1 MAYPKF
7 NIMDNSKTQGSNH
20 LEWETVRRKKN
31 PSALAAA
38 GGGGENAKKYEN
50 VELNENYTPRIIR
63 EKIFTILESSDNTQ
77 SKIYHLNKEVNEFVD
92 YKRKTPQPEQYKN
105 IDWRKR
111 LNVLIIHKCCKQN
124 RHEIIASILDNCVD
138 KSLYIDS
145 ISSIVTGNTCLLDSA
160 WFGSDQCVNFFIN
173 RDANIHYLN
182 KKGESVYDMLEM
194 GLKDAFKRFPNA
206 KEIVKSR
213 YDECYRLLKMA
224 EEEKLKPVEE
234 KQVEPKAEEKTVEE
248 KTVEEKSIGKAAAP
262 SEFKNDYTKKSL
274 KEDIIKYI
282 ETPATF
288 RKLVKFLKENKFSDL
303 LVEVLEDED
312 MEDLLMDNPYVSQ
325 LV

>member
-1 MAYPKF
+1 MSYPKF
-7 NIMDNSKTQGSNH
+7 NIMDNSKTQGSN

-31 PSALAAA
+31 PPAPAAA
-38 GGGGENAKKYEN
+38 GGGGDGKKYEN
-50 VELNENYTPRIIR
+50 IELNENYTPRIIR

-124 RHEIIASILDNCVD
+124 RHEIIASILDNCGD
-138 KSLYIDS
+138 KSIYVDS
-145 ISSIVTGNTCLLDSA
+145 ISSIITGNTCLLDSA

-173 RDANIHYLN
+173 RDANIHYVN
-182 KKGESVYDMLEM
+182 KKGESVYDMLEL
-194 GLKDAFKRFPNA
+194 GLQDAFKRFPNA
-206 KEIVKSR
+206 KEIIKSR
-213 YDECYRLLKMA
+213 YDECYRLIKMA
-224 EEEKLKPVEE
+224 EEDKLKPVEE
-234 KQVEPKAEEKTVEE
+234 KQAEPKAEEKP
-248 KTVEEKSIGKAAAP
+248 IGKEALP
-262 SEFKNDYTKKSL
+262 SEFNNDYNKETLKK
-274 KEDIIKYI
+274 DIIKYI

-312 MEDLLMDNPYVSQ
+312 MEDLLMDNPYVAQ
-325 LV
+325 IV

>member
-1 MAYPKF
+1 MMSYPKF
-7 NIMDNSKTQGSNH
+7 NTMDNSKTQGSN

-31 PSALAAA
+31 PPSAA
-38 GGGGENAKKYEN
+38 GGGGDDGKKYEN
-50 VELNENYTPRIIR
+50 IELNENYTPRIIR
-63 EKIFTILESSDNTQ
+63 EKIFTILDSSDNTQ

-92 YKRKTPQPEQYKN
+92 YKRKTPQPKQYEN

-124 RHEIIASILDNCVD
+124 RHEIIASILDNCSD

-194 GLKDAFKRFPNA
+194 GLHDAYKRFPNA
-206 KEIVKSR
+206 KEIIKSR
-213 YDECYRLLKMA
+213 YDECYRLIKMA
-224 EEEKLKPVEE
+224 EKEKLNPVEE
-234 KQVEPKAEEKTVEE
+234 KSAEDKVVEE
-248 KTVEEKSIGKAAAP
+248 KPVVKAAAP

-303 LVEVLEDED
+303 LVQVLEDED

>member
-31 PSALAAA
+31 PPAPAAA
-38 GGGGENAKKYEN
+38 GGDDSKKYEN

-63 EKIFTILESSDNTQ
+63 EKLFTILESSENTQ

-92 YKRKTPQPEQYKN
+92 YKRKTPQPKQYEN

-124 RHEIIASILDNCVD
+124 RHEIIASILDNCGD
-138 KSLYIDS
+138 KSIYVDS

-173 RDANIHYLN
+173 RDANIHYVN
-182 KKGESVYDMLEM
+182 KKGESVYDMLEL
-194 GLKDAFKRFPNA
+194 GLQDAFKRFPNA
-206 KEIVKSR
+206 KEIIKSR
-213 YDECYRLLKMA
+213 YDECYRLIKMA
-224 EEEKLKPVEE
+224 EENKLKPVEE
-234 KQVEPKAEEKTVEE
+234 KHVEYKPTEDKPVEE
-248 KTVEEKSIGKAAAP
+248 KHIGKAALP
-262 SEFKNDYTKKSL
+262 SEFNNDYNKETLKK
-274 KEDIIKYI
+274 DIIKYI

-288 RKLVKFLKENKFSDL
+288 RKLVKFLKENKFSEL

-312 MEDLLMDNPYVSQ
+312 MEDLLMDNPYVAQ
-325 LV
+325 IV

>member
-1 MAYPKF
+1 MMSYPKF
-7 NIMDNSKTQGSNH
+7 NTMDNSKTHGSN

-31 PSALAAA
+31 PSASAAA
-38 GGGGENAKKYEN
+38 GGGDAVNVKKYEN
-50 VELNENYTPRIIR
+50 IELNENYTPRIIR
-63 EKIFTILESSDNTQ
+63 EKIFTILESSENTQ

-92 YKRKTPQPEQYKN
+92 YKRKTPQPKQYEN

-138 KSLYIDS
+138 KSIYIDS
-145 ISSIVTGNTCLLDSA
+145 VSSIDTGNTCLLDSA

-173 RDANIHYLN
+173 RDANIDYVN

-234 KQVEPKAEEKTVEE
+234 KQMEPTAEEKPV
-248 KTVEEKSIGKAAAP
+248 VKAAIP

-288 RKLVKFLKENKFSDL
+288 RKLVKFLKENKFSEL

-312 MEDLLMDNPYVSQ
+312 MEDLLMDNPYVAQ
-325 LV
+325 IV

>member
-1 MAYPKF
+1 
-7 NIMDNSKTQGSNH
+7 MDNSKTQGSN

-31 PSALAAA
+31 SSASTAAA
-38 GGGGENAKKYEN
+38 GGGGDDSKKYEN

-63 EKIFTILESSDNTQ
+63 EKLFAILESSDNTQ

-124 RHEIIASILDNCVD
+124 RHEIIASILDNCGD
-138 KSLYIDS
+138 KSIYVDS
-145 ISSIVTGNTCLLDSA
+145 ISSIITGNTCLLDSA

-173 RDANIHYLN
+173 RDANIDYVN
-182 KKGESVYDMLEM
+182 KKGESVYDMLEF
-194 GLKDAFKRFPNA
+194 GLQDAYKRFPNA
-206 KEIVKSR
+206 KEIIKSR
-213 YDECYRLLKMA
+213 YDECYRLIKMA
-224 EEEKLKPVEE
+224 EKEKLNPVEE
-234 KQVEPKAEEKTVEE
+234 KSAEDKVVEE
-248 KTVEEKSIGKAAAP
+248 KPVVKAAVP
-262 SEFKNDYTKKSL
+262 SEFNNNYRKDTL

-288 RKLVKFLKENKFSDL
+288 RKLVKFLKENKFNEL
-303 LVEVLEDED
+303 LVQVLEDED

>member
-1 MAYPKF
+1 MSYPKF
-7 NIMDNSKTQGSNH
+7 NTMDNSKTHGSN
-20 LEWETVRRKKN
+20 LEWETVRRKKV
-31 PSALAAA
+31 PPAPVAA
-38 GGGGENAKKYEN
+38 GGDDGKKYEN
-50 VELNENYTPRIIR
+50 IELNENYTPRIIR

-92 YKRKTPQPEQYKN
+92 YKRKTPQPKQYEN

-138 KSLYIDS
+138 KSIYVDS

-173 RDANIHYLN
+173 RDANINYVN
-182 KKGESVYDMLEM
+182 KKGESVYDMLEL
-194 GLKDAFKRFPNA
+194 GLQDAFKRFPNA

-213 YDECYRLLKMA
+213 YDDCYRLIKMA

-234 KQVEPKAEEKTVEE
+234 KHVEE
-248 KTVEEKSIGKAAAP
+248 KHVEEKPVGKEAFP
-262 SEFKNDYTKKSL
+262 SEFNNNYTKETL
-274 KEDIIKYI
+274 KKDVIKYI

-312 MEDLLMDNPYVSQ
+312 MEDLLMDNPYVAQ
-325 LV
+325 IV

>member
-31 PSALAAA
+31 PPAPAAA
-38 GGGGENAKKYEN
+38 GGDDSKKYEN
-50 VELNENYTPRIIR
+50 IELNENYTPRIIR
-63 EKIFTILESSDNTQ
+63 DKIFDILNSSDNTQ

-124 RHEIIASILDNCVD
+124 RHEIIASILDNCGD
-138 KSLYIDS
+138 KSIYVDS

-173 RDANIHYLN
+173 RDANIHYVN
-182 KKGESVYDMLEM
+182 KKGESVYDMLEL
-194 GLKDAFKRFPNA
+194 GLQDAFKRFPNA
-206 KEIVKSR
+206 KEIIKSR
-213 YDECYRLLKMA
+213 YDECYRLIKMA
-224 EEEKLKPVEE
+224 EENKLKPVEE
-234 KQVEPKAEEKTVEE
+234 KHVEYKPTEDKPVEE
-248 KTVEEKSIGKAAAP
+248 KHIGKAALP
-262 SEFKNDYTKKSL
+262 SEFNNDYNKETLKK
-274 KEDIIKYI
+274 DIIKYI

-288 RKLVKFLKENKFSDL
+288 RKLVKFLKENKFSEL

-312 MEDLLMDNPYVSQ
+312 MEDLLMDNPYVAQ
-325 LV
+325 IV

>member
-1 MAYPKF
+1 MMSYPKF
-7 NIMDNSKTQGSNH
+7 NTMDNSKTHGSN
-20 LEWETVRRKKN
+20 LEWETVRRKKV
-31 PSALAAA
+31 PPAAA
-38 GGGGENAKKYEN
+38 GGGGDDGKKYEN
-50 VELNENYTPRIIR
+50 IELNENYTPRIIR
-63 EKIFTILESSDNTQ
+63 DKIFDILNSSDNTQ

-194 GLKDAFKRFPNA
+194 GLHDAYKRFPNA
-206 KEIVKSR
+206 KEIIKSR
-213 YDECYRLLKMA
+213 YDECYRLIKMA
-224 EEEKLKPVEE
+224 EKEKLNPVEE
-234 KQVEPKAEEKTVEE
+234 KSAEDKV
-248 KTVEEKSIGKAAAP
+248 VEEKSVGKAAAP

-288 RKLVKFLKENKFSDL
+288 RKLVKFLKENKFNEL
-303 LVEVLEDED
+303 LVQVLEDED

>member
-1 MAYPKF
+1 MMSYPKF
-7 NIMDNSKTQGSNH
+7 NTMDNSKTQGSN
-20 LEWETVRRKKN
+20 LEWETVRRKKV
-31 PSALAAA
+31 PLALAAA
-38 GGGGENAKKYEN
+38 GGGEDAKKYEN

-63 EKIFTILESSDNTQ
+63 EKIFTILDSSDNTQ

-92 YKRKTPQPEQYKN
+92 YKRKTPQPKQYEN

-124 RHEIIASILDNCVD
+124 RHEIIASILDNCGD

-194 GLKDAFKRFPNA
+194 GLHDAYKRFPNA
-206 KEIVKSR
+206 KEIIKSR
-213 YDECYRLLKMA
+213 YDKCYRLIKMV

-248 KTVEEKSIGKAAAP
+248 KTVEEKSVGKAAAP

-288 RKLVKFLKENKFSDL
+288 RKLVKFLKENKFNEL
-303 LVEVLEDED
+303 LVQVLEDED

>member
-1 MAYPKF
+1 MSYPKF
-7 NIMDNSKTQGSNH
+7 NTMDNSKTQGSN

-31 PSALAAA
+31 SSASPAAA
-38 GGGGENAKKYEN
+38 GGGGDDSKKYEN

-124 RHEIIASILDNCVD
+124 RHEIIASILDNCGD
-138 KSLYIDS
+138 KSIYVDS

-173 RDANIHYLN
+173 RDANINYVN

-194 GLKDAFKRFPNA
+194 GLHDAYKRFPNA

-213 YDECYRLLKMA
+213 YDECYRLIKMA
-224 EEEKLKPVEE
+224 EENKLKPVEE
-234 KQVEPKAEEKTVEE
+234 KHVEYKPTEDKPVEE
-248 KTVEEKSIGKAAAP
+248 KPIGKEALP
-262 SEFKNDYTKKSL
+262 SEFNNNYTKEIL
-274 KEDIIKYI
+274 KKDIIKYI

-312 MEDLLMDNPYVSQ
+312 MEDLLMDNPYVAQ
-325 LV
+325 IV

>member
-1 MAYPKF
+1 MMSYPKF
-7 NIMDNSKTQGSNH
+7 NTMDNSKTQGSN

-31 PSALAAA
+31 PPAAA
-38 GGGGENAKKYEN
+38 GGGGGGDDSKKYEN
-50 VELNENYTPRIIR
+50 IELNENYTPRIIR
-63 EKIFTILESSDNTQ
+63 DKIFDILNSSDNTQ
-77 SKIYHLNKEVNEFVD
+77 SKIYHLNKQIIEFVD
-92 YKRKTPQPEQYKN
+92 YKRKTPQPKQYEN

-111 LNVLIIHKCCKQN
+111 LNVLVIHKCCKQN
-124 RHEIIASILDNCVD
+124 RHEIIASILDNCID
-138 KSLYIDS
+138 KSIYIDS
-145 ISSIVTGNTCLLDSA
+145 VSSIETGNTCLLDSA

-173 RDANIHYLN
+173 RGANVSYIN
-182 KKGESVYDMLEM
+182 KKGENVYDMLEM

-206 KEIVKSR
+206 KEIIKSR
-213 YDECYRLLKMA
+213 YDECYRLIKMA

-234 KQVEPKAEEKTVEE
+234 KPVEE
-248 KTVEEKSIGKAAAP
+248 KPVEDKPVSKSAVP
-262 SEFKNDYTKKSL
+262 SEFNNNYTKESL

-288 RKLVKFLKENKFSDL
+288 RKLVKFLKENKFNEL
-303 LVEVLEDED
+303 LIEVLEDDD

>member
-1 MAYPKF
+1 MMSYPKF
-7 NIMDNSKTQGSNH
+7 NTMDNSKTQGSN

-31 PSALAAA
+31 PSASAAA
-38 GGGGENAKKYEN
+38 GGGGGEDVKKYEN
-50 VELNENYTPRIIR
+50 IELNENYTPRIIR
-63 EKIFTILESSDNTQ
+63 EKIFDILNSSDNTQ
-77 SKIYHLNKEVNEFVD
+77 SKIYHLNKEINQFVD
-92 YKRKTPQPEQYKN
+92 YKRKTPQPKQYEN

-124 RHEIIASILDNCVD
+124 RHEIIASILDNCID
-138 KSLYIDS
+138 KSIYIDS
-145 ISSIVTGNTCLLDSA
+145 ISSTETGNTCLLDSA

-173 RDANIHYLN
+173 RGANISYIN

-213 YDECYRLLKMA
+213 YDECYRLIKMA
-224 EEEKLKPVEE
+224 EEDKLKPREE
-234 KQVEPKAEEKTVEE
+234 KSEEEKSAEEKPEE
-248 KTVEEKSIGKAAAP
+248 KPVVKAAVP
-262 SEFKNDYTKKSL
+262 SEFNNDYTKESL

-288 RKLVKFLKENKFSDL
+288 RKLVKFLKENKFNEL
-303 LVEVLEDED
+303 LVQVLEDED

>member
-38 GGGGENAKKYEN
+38 GGGGEDAKKYEN

-92 YKRKTPQPEQYKN
+92 YKRKTPQPKQYEN

-124 RHEIIASILDNCVD
+124 RHEIIASFLDNCVD
-138 KSLYIDS
+138 KSIYVDS
-145 ISSIVTGNTCLLDSA
+145 ISSIITGNTCLLDSA

-173 RDANIHYLN
+173 RDANIHYVN
-182 KKGESVYDMLEM
+182 KKGESVYDMLEL
-194 GLKDAFKRFPNA
+194 GLQDAFKRFPNA
-206 KEIVKSR
+206 KEIIKSR
-213 YDECYRLLKMA
+213 YDECYRLIKMA
-224 EEEKLKPVEE
+224 EGEKLKSVEE
-234 KQVEPKAEEKTVEE
+234 KQVEPKAEEKPV
-248 KTVEEKSIGKAAAP
+248 VKAAVP
-262 SEFKNDYTKKSL
+262 SEFKNDYIKKTL

-312 MEDLLMDNPYVSQ
+312 MEDLLMDNPYVAQ
-325 LV
+325 IV

>member
-1 MAYPKF
+1 MSYPIF
-7 NIMDNSKTQGSNH
+7 NTMDNSKTHGSN

-31 PSALAAA
+31 SHIPAAA
-38 GGGGENAKKYEN
+38 GGGGGGGGGDVDNKYEN

-63 EKIFTILESSDNTQ
+63 QKLFEILESSDNTQ
-77 SKIYHLNKEVNEFVD
+77 SKIYHLNKEINEFVD
-92 YKRKTPQPEQYKN
+92 YKRKTPQPKQYEN

-138 KSLYIDS
+138 KSIYVDS

-173 RDANIHYLN
+173 RDANINYVN

-194 GLKDAFKRFPNA
+194 GLHDAFKRFPNA

-213 YDECYRLLKMA
+213 YDECYRLIKMA
-224 EEEKLKPVEE
+224 EEEKKKLVE
-234 KQVEPKAEEKTVEE
+234 KKLGEPKAEEKLE
-248 KTVEEKSIGKAAAP
+248 KPVGKEALP
-262 SEFKNDYTKKSL
+262 SEFKNDYVKESL
-274 KEDIIKYI
+274 KKDIIKYI

-288 RKLVKFLKENKFSDL
+288 RKLVKFLKENKFSEL

-312 MEDLLMDNPYVSQ
+312 MEDLLMDNPYVAQ
-325 LV
+325 IV